1 MKIYTRTGDDGT
13 TGLIGGARASK
24 ADLRVECYGTLDEL
38 NAAIGLG
45 LAQLP
50 LADNAEGARHHH
62 PLMRLRERLLRVQNE
77 LFVLGSHLATMDAH
91 WAAALPSVD
100 EAMILRLE
108 QEMDQADEVLPPLK
122 QFILPGGTV
131 AAAALQLARTICRRA
146 ERLVVALSQ
155 SQPVEPLVLA
165 YINRLADWLFVEARL
180 ANHLE
185 NVQDV
190 PWRK

>member
-13 TGLIGGARASK
+13 TGLIGGTRASK

-50 LADNAEGARHHH
+50 LVDDPDGARHDH
-62 PLMRLRERLLRVQNE
+62 PVMHLRERLLRVQNE
-77 LFVLGSHLATMDAH
+77 LFVLGSHLATLDAK
-91 WAAALPSVD
+91 WAAALPAID

-108 QEMDQADEVLPPLK
+108 QEMDRADEVLPPLK

-131 AAAALQLARTICRRA
+131 AAASIHLARTICRRA
-146 ERLVVALSQ
+146 ERLVVALSKSQ
-155 SQPVEPLVLA
+155 SVEPIVIA
-165 YINRLADWLFVEARL
+165 YVNRLADWLFVQARL
-180 ANHLE
+180 ANHVE
-185 NVQDV
+185 HVEDV
-190 PWRK
+190 PWKK